1 VQFFSSVSGVCY
13 QKKNKRNKYKIQL
26 VFTYTA
32 HKKPIG
38 FPFFS
43 YTNTKPRAFVTTT
56 TTTKLPNKQKIL

>member
-26 VFTYTA
+26 VLHIQPT
-32 HKKPIG
+32 KKPIG

-43 YTNTKPRAFVTTT
+43 YTNTKPGAFVTTT

>member
-1 VQFFSSVSGVCY
+1 VLS
-13 QKKNKRNKYKIQL
+13 KKKKIKEINTKSNWFLHIQP
-26 VFTYTA
+26 T
-32 HKKPIG
+32 KKPIG